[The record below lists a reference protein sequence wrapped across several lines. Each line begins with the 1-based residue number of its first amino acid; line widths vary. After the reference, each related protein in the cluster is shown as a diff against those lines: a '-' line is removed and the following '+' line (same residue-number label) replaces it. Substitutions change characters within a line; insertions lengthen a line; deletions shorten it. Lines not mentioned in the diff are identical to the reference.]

1 MWALKLV
8 EVFNSAIKNNKN
20 ITIKEVAEELNVSQ
34 RSIRYEIEK
43 LNERLVENGYH
54 EIESEKGILKFGNLD
69 GVREIL
75 ETDGQYNISSEERE
89 SYIVL
94 KTLLDRE
101 INQREIS
108 EELDISKTTVKGHLK
123 EVKLFLEKYN
133 LVLDIQYRKGLELNG
148 KEENIRGALLKILN
162 VISRGNSVYLKN
174 KAKELILDRVEEVG
188 IKRFINYCQKLMEII
203 ISDEAHDIILNY
215 LKISLYMNKRGF
227 TIENIKNEKFL
238 SETKEYKCI
247 KKGSPI
253 LEEWYEVELS
263 KYEYLKITDYF
274 LGSNTYNLNYS
285 YYDNWVEIEVI
296 VKDMIQEFND
306 EIQEDISQDKV
317 LLEGLLNHIK
327 PTIYRI
333 KNHIELE
340 NSIYKEVLES
350 YPHLFEIV
358 EKIIKKLEKSMGVK
372 FTEDEISFLVI
383 HFKAAMDRNVVRNK
397 KYKVLLVCGSGYG
410 TSKLL
415 AQQIKQYYDVEIV
428 DIIPKY
434 MLEKVIAKESVDL
447 VLTTV
452 DIEKEFE
459 SKPTIKLN
467 AILNEEDKKNI
478 ESYGVLKSSKKVSMK
493 SLVEVIKKNCKEVDE
508 KSLKKEL
515 KSLLEGFVVD
525 DIFHKKNTI
534 FDYLSSDR
542 ILINESV
549 KDWKEAVQK
558 VGNLLVS
565 SGSIEESYI
574 KSSIKTIE
582 EFGTYMVLGP
592 QVVFPHAR
600 TKGDVNETG
609 FAILTLEKPVD
620 LLNGEKVSVFILFS
634 SKDNK
639 EHLDAFMKLVD
650 LSNKEGFLES
660 IKKIKKSDDFIKLL
674 KREFPN

>member
-1 MWALKLV
+1 
-8 EVFNSAIKNNKN
+8 
-20 ITIKEVAEELNVSQ
+20 
-34 RSIRYEIEK
+34 
-43 LNERLVENGYH
+43 
-54 EIESEKGILKFGNLD
+54 
-69 GVREIL
+69 
-75 ETDGQYNISSEERE
+75 
-89 SYIVL
+89 
-94 KTLLDRE
+94 
-101 INQREIS
+101 
-108 EELDISKTTVKGHLK
+108 
-123 EVKLFLEKYN
+123 
-133 LVLDIQYRKGLELNG
+133 
-148 KEENIRGALLKILN
+148 
-162 VISRGNSVYLKN
+162 
-174 KAKELILDRVEEVG
+174 
-188 IKRFINYCQKLMEII
+188 MEII

-333 KNHIELE
+333 KNRIELE

-582 EFGTYMVLGP
+582 EF
-592 QVVFPHAR
+592 
-600 TKGDVNETG
+600 
-609 FAILTLEKPVD
+609 
-620 LLNGEKVSVFILFS
+620 
-634 SKDNK
+634 
-639 EHLDAFMKLVD
+639 
-650 LSNKEGFLES
+650 
-660 IKKIKKSDDFIKLL
+660 
-674 KREFPN
+674 